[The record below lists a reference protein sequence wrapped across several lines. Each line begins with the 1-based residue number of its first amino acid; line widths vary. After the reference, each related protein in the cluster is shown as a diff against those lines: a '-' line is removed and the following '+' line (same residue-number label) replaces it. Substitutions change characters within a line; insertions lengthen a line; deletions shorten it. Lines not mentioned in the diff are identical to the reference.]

1 MRVFLPVILLVLI
14 LCFIG
19 VQPAANHTE
28 AVNAGIVIPSAVNTG
43 TIYTHEP
50 APMGIAD
57 YGIGP
62 RGEPYEYNT
71 TSFMGVASVD
81 SLSTYNSSL
90 NYSSYYG
97 GPYGM
102 TFQLNAV
109 LVAVSG
115 GASYA
120 YWSQNVAFINTSSN
134 RVRFEDN
141 VWNYTSEGAEMYNST
156 VSGSGK
162 IENFSGGDYY
172 YDFASK
178 SLPGNNMELSYP
190 STVEL
195 RMNATVVSGHPE
207 IVFSYNSG
215 QGWQVYDS
223 AVIKFLNTSGT
234 PEFRVDG
241 FTYSPVGTYY
251 DAELIMGGPAGGSHT
266 GIVSSSVLFQ
276 LDYWNGHNYQMITN
290 AFNFGSNTQEG
301 IYGAGDSGIYSKS
314 NGSLYAKI
322 TAGNSTLG
330 QIYNS
335 GDIGI
340 LNVTSNVPS
349 GYLMI
354 NGTAYNFTGEDVN
367 VTLYPGEYAFQL
379 YTSSNVLVASGT
391 LNLSG
396 GEYLPMVITGSYAVT
411 FYETGLSPGTSWS
424 VTLNGTTESS
434 TTGMI
439 IFMVSNGTYSYRVNP
454 VPGYTA
460 LNDSG
465 NMSVVGEN
473 VEYNVT
479 FKAEKGAPVNLA
491 LLIGTFAAILVIAV
505 VLSVFLRRK
514 AGR

>member
-1 MRVFLPVILLVLI
+1 MRELIALILVVLI

-19 VQPAANHTE
+19 VAPTANHAK
-28 AVNAGIVIPSAVNTG
+28 AVSAGIVMPSAVNTG

-71 TSFMGVASVD
+71 TSFMGVATLY

-115 GASYA
+115 GILHA
-120 YWSQNVAFINTSSN
+120 YWSQDVAFINTSSN
-134 RVRFEDN
+134 RIRFEDN
-141 VWNYTSEGAEMYNST
+141 LWNYTSEGADMYNST

-162 IENFSGGDYY
+162 IENFSGGNYY

-178 SLPGNNMELSYP
+178 SLSGNNIDLNYP

-195 RMNATVVSGHPE
+195 RMNATVASDHPE
-207 IVFSYNSG
+207 IVFSYNDG
-215 QGWQVYDS
+215 YGWQVYDR

-266 GIVSSSVLFQ
+266 GIVSSSVRLQ

-290 AFNFGSNTQEG
+290 AFDFGSNTQEG
-301 IYGAGDSGIYSKS
+301 IYNAGDSAVYSTA
-314 NGSLYAKI
+314 NGSLYAQI
-322 TAGNSTLG
+322 TAGNATLG

-349 GYLMI
+349 GYIMI

-367 VTLYPGEYAFQL
+367 ITLYPGEYALQL
-379 YTSSNVLVASGT
+379 YTSSNVLVASDT
-391 LNLSG
+391 LNLSR

-434 TTGMI
+434 TTSMI

-454 VPGYTA
+454 VSGYIA

-465 NMSVVGEN
+465 NMSVFGEN

-479 FKAEKGAPVNLA
+479 FKAEKGAPVNLT
-491 LLIGTFAAILVIAV
+491 LLIGTFVAILVVAV
-505 VLSVFLRRK
+505 VLSILLRRK
-514 AGR
+514 PRR